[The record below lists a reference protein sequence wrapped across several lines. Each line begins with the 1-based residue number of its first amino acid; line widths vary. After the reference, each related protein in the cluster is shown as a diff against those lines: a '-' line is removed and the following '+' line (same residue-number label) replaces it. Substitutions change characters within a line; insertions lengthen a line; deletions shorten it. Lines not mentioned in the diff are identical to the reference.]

1 MIRIA
6 TPKPAPGFLFAY
18 SGREHDGDLQFNQL
32 RHYDP
37 TVGRF
42 ISEEPA
48 GCEANDTDPMPLRFF
63 AGVVEIWAFAP
74 VIGGNRRA
82 SSRDLAR

>member
-42 ISEEPA
+42 VSEEPA
-48 GCEANDTDPMPLRFF
+48 GCEANDTDLHRY
-63 AGVVEIWAFAP
+63 V
-74 VIGGNRRA
+74 GNWPRNRGTQYWY
-82 SSRDLAR
+82 

>member
-6 TPKPAPGFLFAY
+6 APKPAPDCLVAY
-18 SGREHDGDLQFNQL
+18 SGRKLDGDLQFNQL

-48 GCEANDTDPMPLRFF
+48 AYAGDADSEKGDGSLIMASEIPLIRQ
-63 AGVVEIWAFAP
+63 
-74 VIGGNRRA
+74 
-82 SSRDLAR
+82 